1 MEPRL
6 IALQLFL
13 DQLGVSHEIGSLE
26 DRVRVQKAVYLGQLS
41 GVDLGYR
48 FSWYLR
54 GPYSSKLTKDYYE
67 VKDAITTGEVDY
79 KKMVLKPS
87 ISEKLSAVSPLLK
100 KPETI
105 PLENEA
111 WLELVASYHYL
122 RKVGGYSHDEALT
135 TFEKE
140 KSHLVKFVSVAKSQL
155 EKFNLLS

>member
-13 DQLGVSHEIGSLE
+13 DQLDVSSEIDSLE

-54 GPYSSKLTKDYYE
+54 GPYCSKLTKDYYE
-67 VKDAITTGEVDY
+67 VEDAINAGEVDY
-79 KKMVLKPS
+79 KEMVLKPS
-87 ISEKLSAVSPLLK
+87 IREKLAAVSPLLK
-100 KPETI
+100 KPESI
-105 PLENEA
+105 QLESEN

-122 RKVGGYSHDEALT
+122 RKVRGISKSEALT
-135 TFEKE
+135 TFKEEKPA
-140 KSHLVKFVSVAKSQL
+140 LVEFVGTAETQLQKFR
-155 EKFNLLS
+155 LLP

>member
-13 DQLGVSHEIGSLE
+13 DQLGVSSEIDSLE
-26 DRVRVQKAVYLGQLS
+26 DRVRVQKAVYLGQLF

-67 VKDAITTGEVDY
+67 VEDAIKTGEVDY
-79 KKMVLKPS
+79 KEMTLKPS
-87 ISEKLSAVSPLLK
+87 IREKLAAVSPLLK
-100 KPETI
+100 KPESI
-105 PLENEA
+105 PLESEA

-122 RKVGGYSHDEALT
+122 RKVRGYSQDEALT
-135 TFEKE
+135 TFKEEKP
-140 KSHLVKFVSVAKSQL
+140 SLVKFVSTAESQL
-155 EKFNLLS
+155 EEFSLLS